1 VHTMADMGMKWS
13 QLITPAQLKI
23 VASAIVSVI
32 FLRYLIK
39 HYLNRHTQLK
49 RAPGPFPFWPVVGNL
64 PLLGKLPHHSFYQLS
79 KRYGDIMELKLGSV
93 RTIVVSSPELAKE
106 VLNEYDLVF
115 ASRPEIVAGKLLFN
129 GRDIAFSPYG
139 ELWRHMRKVSTLELF
154 TLKRLEASKHVRDE
168 ELSWLMHGIFENCKE
183 GQPVNIQTSLAN
195 ALLNVTTR
203 LLFRKRYIST
213 EHTDEDCQEFPA
225 LVKKVMILSGLFN
238 ISDYVPYLKPFD
250 LQGLTPQFKQTSSK
264 MDRLFDRIIQE
275 HLKEKK
281 TSDEPR
287 DFLDVMLSLPGV
299 EGARDR
305 LDNMAIKG
313 VVHVSCPMHFI
324 IHVWL

>member
-1 VHTMADMGMKWS
+1 VYIQSAESIAKSGRERYLVHTMADMGMKWS

-106 VLNEYDLVF
+106 VFKQHDLVF
-115 ASRPEIVAGKLLFN
+115 ASRPDLVACKLLFY

-139 ELWRHMRKVSTLELF
+139 EHWRHMRKVSTLELF

-168 ELSWLMHGIFENCKE
+168 ELSWLVHGIFENCK
-183 GQPVNIQTSLAN
+183 VI
-195 ALLNVTTR
+195 
-203 LLFRKRYIST
+203 LLFHSSILLFFHHISST
-213 EHTDEDCQEFPA
+213 GDSRAEWR
-225 LVKKVMILSGLFN
+225 S
-238 ISDYVPYLKPFD
+238 
-250 LQGLTPQFKQTSSK
+250 
-264 MDRLFDRIIQE
+264 
-275 HLKEKK
+275 
-281 TSDEPR
+281 
-287 DFLDVMLSLPGV
+287 
-299 EGARDR
+299 
-305 LDNMAIKG
+305 
-313 VVHVSCPMHFI
+313 
-324 IHVWL
+324 